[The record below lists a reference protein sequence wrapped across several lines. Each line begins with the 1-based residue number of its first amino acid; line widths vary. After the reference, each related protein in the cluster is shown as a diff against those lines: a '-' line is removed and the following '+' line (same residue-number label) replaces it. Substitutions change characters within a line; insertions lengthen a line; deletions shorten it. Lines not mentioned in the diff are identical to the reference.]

1 MLTDGPRKT
10 HPMISVIAPHHILIP
25 SSFPWPL
32 VLLISCLV
40 VTAVN
45 IFGLVRSLRH
55 KDQAE
60 IIRRSRRNSFIASM
74 IMLLETLCLSISVM
88 KSDLGKLL
96 QFRDTELLSESL
108 PVVRSHW
115 VMLLSMGVIAAAIGF
130 AVCQI
135 LASLARP
142 KE

>member
-1 MLTDGPRKT
+1 
-10 HPMISVIAPHHILIP
+10 MISLISPHSVFIP
-25 SSFPWPL
+25 GSFPWPL
-32 VLLISCLV
+32 VLLISSLV

-45 IFGLVRSLRH
+45 VVGLVRSLRH

-74 IMLLETLCLSISVM
+74 ILLLETLCLSIALM
-88 KSDLGKLL
+88 KSDLAKLL
-96 QFRDTELLSESL
+96 QFRDAEILSDSL
-108 PVVRSHW
+108 PVVLSHW

-130 AVCQI
+130 SVCQI
-135 LASLARP
+135 LASLARS

>member
-1 MLTDGPRKT
+1 MLTDGPRKA
-10 HPMISVIAPHHILIP
+10 HPMISLVSPHNVFVP

-45 IFGLVRSLRH
+45 VLGLVRGLRH
-55 KDQAE
+55 KDQLE

-74 IMLLETLCLSISVM
+74 ILLLETLCLSISVM
-88 KSDLGKLL
+88 KSDLGIL
-96 QFRDTELLSESL
+96 QGFHNAELLSESL
-108 PVVRSHW
+108 PVALSNW
-115 VMLLSMGVIAAAIGF
+115 VMLLSMGVIAATIGF
-130 AVCQI
+130 SVCQI
-135 LASLARP
+135 LASLARA